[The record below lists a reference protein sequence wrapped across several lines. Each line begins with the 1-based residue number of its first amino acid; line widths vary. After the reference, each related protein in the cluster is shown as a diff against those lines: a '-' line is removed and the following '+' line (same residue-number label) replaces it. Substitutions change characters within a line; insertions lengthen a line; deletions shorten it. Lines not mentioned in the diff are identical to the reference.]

1 MKSAKFLLFVSIL
14 LLAACQPATPAPTS
28 QPIAPAQPTVPTQAP
43 PIATQETQPGAESY
57 PAPPLN
63 QGQAYP
69 APQTQAPSGQSGY
82 PEPGINQAAM
92 VTWEEAQNLILEGGV
107 SQVTQLHDLTVILDL
122 KDGTTVKTTEP
133 AIDEVFKVID
143 QCGDPCSDI
152 IRATE

>member
-1 MKSAKFLLFVSIL
+1 MKLAKFLLLVSIL
-14 LLAACQPATPAPTS
+14 LLAACQSATPAPTS
-28 QPIAPAQPTVPTQAP
+28 QPAFPTQEP
-43 PIATQETQPGAESY
+43 QPGVESY

-69 APQTQAPSGQSGY
+69 APQTQAPSGESGY
-82 PEPGINQAAM
+82 PVPRVDEAA
-92 VTWEEAQNLILEGGV
+92 VITWQEARDLILEGRV
-107 SQVTQLHDLTVILDL
+107 SQVTQLHDLTVTLDL
-122 KDGTTVKTTEP
+122 KDGSTVKTTEP